1 MHIERSEARILSTV
15 VEAGGFSRAAEKLG
29 VSQSAVSQSV
39 ANLEH
44 KLNTALLTRTT
55 PPELTEAGI
64 RLYRYSRMVLDEEH
78 LALDDI
84 AKIKSGALSTLSL
97 AVNSTVN
104 RCYAQKLLLDFC
116 ALNPLTCLKLDVAP
130 SMELIKGVDADRW
143 EMGFGP
149 FLNDMP
155 GHFVCQRFFTEKRYL
170 IVHQQHEQIEA
181 LQSDPLRAVQ
191 ELPLLTS
198 YLDSST
204 KKKAGE
210 RLRDNFSSIWE
221 VSNLGL
227 RIELARAGMGVLYLS
242 DLLLT
247 DLEDFVVI
255 EGLGFSTIERQV
267 GLYFKKHKP
276 LSEGAKRFRA
286 ICQAH
291 FRD

>member
-1 MHIERSEARILSTV
+1 MHIERSEARILGTV

-29 VSQSAVSQSV
+29 VSQSAVSQSI

-55 PPELTEAGI
+55 PPELTEAGL

-78 LALDDI
+78 QALDDI

-116 ALNPLTCLKLDVAP
+116 ALNPLTRLKLDVAP

-149 FLNDMP
+149 FLNVMP
-155 GHFVCQRFFTEKRYL
+155 GHFACQRFFTEKRYL
-170 IVHQQHEQIEA
+170 IVHKQHEQIDA
-181 LQSDPLRAVQ
+181 LLSEPLQALR
-191 ELPLLTS
+191 EIPLLTS

-221 VSNLGL
+221 VSHLGL
-227 RIELARAGMGVLYLS
+227 RIELARAGMGVFYLS
-242 DLLLT
+242 DLLLD
-247 DLEDFVVI
+247 DLDDFVVI
-255 EGLGFSTIERQV
+255 EGLEFSIIERQV

-291 FRD
+291 FVK

>member
-44 KLNTALLTRTT
+44 KLNTTLLTRTT

-64 RLYRYSRMVLDEEH
+64 RFYRYSRTVLDEEL
-78 LALDDI
+78 LALEDI
-84 AKIKSGALSTLSL
+84 AKIRSGALSTLSL
-97 AVNSTVN
+97 AVNSAVN

-116 ALNPLTCLKLDVAP
+116 AANPLTCLKLDVAP
-130 SMELIKGVDADRW
+130 SLELIKGVDADRW

-155 GHFVCQRFFTEKRYL
+155 GHFECQRFFTEKRYL
-170 IVHQQHEQIEA
+170 IVHKKHEKLDA
-181 LQSDPLRAVQ
+181 LFNDPLAVLQ
-191 ELPLLTS
+191 KLPLLTS
-198 YLDSST
+198 YLEAST

-221 VSNLGL
+221 VSNLDL

-242 DLLLT
+242 DLLLG
-247 DLEDFVVI
+247 DLDDFVVI
-255 EGLGFSTIERQV
+255 KDLEFSTIERQV
-267 GLYFKKHKP
+267 GLFYKKHKP
-276 LSEGAKRFRA
+276 LSEGARRFKA

-291 FRD
+291 FGA